1 MDEQFI
7 RTRMLLG
14 DKGMERLRT
23 AHVAVFGLGGV
34 GGQAAET
41 LARSGV
47 GQLTLVD
54 KDVVSLSNLN
64 RQVFALRSTVGM
76 PKTEAAAL
84 RLRDIVP
91 EMKLNLRQMF
101 YTTETADAFDLS
113 SFDYI
118 VDAVDTVTAKQLLAE
133 RAQAAGVPIIS
144 CMGTGN
150 KLEPTQLEVA
160 DIAKTSQCPLAR
172 VMRRELARRGIRHL
186 KVVYS
191 REVPLVPGDCGET
204 PDEGRRSIPG
214 SVAFVPGAAGMILA
228 GEVICDLIH

>member
-144 CMGTGN
+144 CMGTGFLSMWCSLT
-150 KLEPTQLEVA
+150 K
-160 DIAKTSQCPLAR
+160 
-172 VMRRELARRGIRHL
+172 
-186 KVVYS
+186 
-191 REVPLVPGDCGET
+191 
-204 PDEGRRSIPG
+204 
-214 SVAFVPGAAGMILA
+214 
-228 GEVICDLIH
+228 